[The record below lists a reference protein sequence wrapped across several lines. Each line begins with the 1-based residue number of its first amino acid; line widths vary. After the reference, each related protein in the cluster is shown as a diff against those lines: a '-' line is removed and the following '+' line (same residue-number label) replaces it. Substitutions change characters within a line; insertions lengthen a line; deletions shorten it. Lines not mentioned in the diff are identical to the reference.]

1 MAVPVVVLDEEGV
14 PVTNGLIELVVLR
27 VANGLAVKV
36 VVRVTSAD
44 PETETVADGVVSADP
59 VPDPVCVR
67 EAVDEG
73 VPEAVK
79 EGVVKAE
86 GVCVSKEEAVP
97 DLDLVWLAV
106 WSAEPV

>member
-1 MAVPVVVLDEEGV
+1 MVVLDEEGV
-14 PVTNGLIELVVLR
+14 PVPNGLIELVVLG
-27 VANGLAVKV
+27 VANGLAVRV
-36 VVRVTSAD
+36 VEGVAGPD

-59 VPDPVCVR
+59 VPDPVLDW

-79 EGVVKAE
+79 EGVAKGLV
-86 GVCVSKEEAVP
+86 VCVSKEEAVP
-97 DLDLVWLAV
+97 DLDFVWLAV

>member
-1 MAVPVVVLDEEGV
+1 MPVAVVVLNEEGV
-14 PVTNGLIELVVLR
+14 LVPNGLIELVVLG

-36 VVRVTSAD
+36 VLGVAGPD

-79 EGVVKAE
+79 EGVAKAE
-86 GVCVSKEEAVP
+86 GVCVSKEEVVP
-97 DLDLVWLAV
+97 DLDLV
-106 WSAEPV
+106 